1 MAMEIESSP
10 GRHHQSRGELLAD
23 QCERHQ
29 ADTDEKNQ
37 MVQAAKSLFLILSAL
52 FPIVDPLGGSPIF
65 LAMTREYS
73 PSTRRALSWRIAMNS
88 FFLLVGSYFIGTH
101 ILSFFGISLPVVQVG
116 GGLIVISTGWALL
129 KQGGDDAQKKVK
141 RNIQQKDPFHNAFYP
156 LTLPLTV
163 GPGSISV
170 AITLGANAPHHQGL
184 NLLSILTAIAGSVLL
199 AVSIFLCYGFADRL
213 GRMLGATGM
222 TVIIQLTSF
231 LLVCIGVQI
240 LWNGASALLTSLSLH
255 MR

>member
-1 MAMEIESSP
+1 
-10 GRHHQSRGELLAD
+10 
-23 QCERHQ
+23 
-29 ADTDEKNQ
+29 
-37 MVQAAKSLFLILSAL
+37 MVEAGKSLFLILSAL

-73 PSTRRALSWRIAMNS
+73 AGTRKALSWRIATNS

-116 GGLIVISTGWALL
+116 GGLIVISTGWTLL
-129 KQGGDDAQKKVK
+129 KQGNPNSQKKVK
-141 RNIQQKDPFHNAFYP
+141 ESIEPEDPFHNAFYP

-170 AITLGANAPHHQGL
+170 AITLGANTPHHHGL
-184 NLLSILTAIAGSVLL
+184 NLLSILAAIVGCVLL
-199 AVSIFLCYGFADRL
+199 AFSIFLCYGFADRL
-213 GRMLGATGM
+213 GRILGETGM
-222 TVIIQLTSF
+222 TVIMQLTSF

-240 LWNGASALLTSLSLH
+240 LWNGAGALLTSLPLP

>member
-1 MAMEIESSP
+1 MAE
-10 GRHHQSRGELLAD
+10 
-23 QCERHQ
+23 
-29 ADTDEKNQ
+29 
-37 MVQAAKSLFLILSAL
+37 AAKSLFLVLSAL

-73 PSTRRALSWRIAMNS
+73 PATRRALSLRIAMNS

-129 KQGGDDAQKKVK
+129 KRGSDDSQKNVDKT
-141 RNIQQKDPFHNAFYP
+141 IQPEDPFHNAFYP

-170 AITLGANAPHHQGL
+170 AITLGANAPHHQGYY
-184 NLLSILTAIAGSVLL
+184 LLSILTAIVGSLLL
-199 AVSIFLCYGFADRL
+199 AASIFVCYGFADRL
-213 GRMLGATGM
+213 GRVLGRTGM

-240 LWNGASALLTSLSLH
+240 LWNGVSALLNSLSLH
-255 MR
+255 AH